1 MQKKSKMKKK
11 LRFISYLLIT
21 VSLFILIN
29 LVYRYNTINEPF
41 DELNKEIFISLLN
54 LIIGLIFFSNQETHK
69 TRNNWVLKQYPY
81 SFFV

>member
-1 MQKKSKMKKK
+1 MKKK

-21 VSLFILIN
+21 VSLFILTN

-54 LIIGLIFFSNQETHK
+54 LIIGLIFFFKS
-69 TRNNWVLKQYPY
+69 RNTQNEK
-81 SFFV
+81 

>member
-29 LVYRYNTINEPF
+29 LVYCYNNRTDNF

-54 LIIGLIFFSNQETHK
+54 LIIGFIFFFKSKKSQDEK
-69 TRNNWVLKQYPY
+69 
-81 SFFV
+81 

>member
-54 LIIGLIFFSNQETHK
+54 LIIGLIFFFKS
-69 TRNNWVLKQYPY
+69 RNTQNEK
-81 SFFV
+81 

>member
-1 MQKKSKMKKK
+1 MKKK

-54 LIIGLIFFSNQETHK
+54 LIIGFTFFFKS
-69 TRNNWVLKQYPY
+69 RNTQNEK
-81 SFFV
+81 

>member
-1 MQKKSKMKKK
+1 MLINTIRKRKMKKK

-69 TRNNWVLKQYPY
+69 TRNNNDKKHL
-81 SFFV
+81 FL